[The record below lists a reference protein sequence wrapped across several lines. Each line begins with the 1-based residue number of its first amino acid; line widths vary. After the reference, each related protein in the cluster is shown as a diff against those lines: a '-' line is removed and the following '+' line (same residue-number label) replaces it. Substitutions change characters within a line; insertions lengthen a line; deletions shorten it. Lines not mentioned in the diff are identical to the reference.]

1 MRKEGFIMPEI
12 LLPMLFINM
21 TLVIYLLYKYFS
33 GKRSV
38 AVRMK
43 QYLNPEK
50 NREKPEKERGLPWRE
65 SLFVFS
71 KTLRKSKFGIKYREK
86 IEARLVQAHLPI
98 KPEEYMSINVI
109 VFLAS
114 ALVFF
119 VFTENLAGSAV
130 FALLA
135 ARVPGIYVNSKRR
148 SIIHKIDQQLPDTL
162 ALISNTLKSGYS
174 FLQAIDTA
182 SRELPPPIS
191 LEFQRILKEINLGTN
206 TEKAMESLGKR
217 VQSQDLELIIM
228 AVLIQR
234 QIGGNLSEIL
244 DNISDTIRSRIKIK
258 GEIKVL
264 TAQGRISGIIISLM
278 PVVLGVILYFINP
291 SYISLLF
298 KHPLGLAMLGTAV
311 VMQGLG
317 IYLIRKI
324 VRIEV

>member
-1 MRKEGFIMPEI
+1 MPE
-12 LLPMLFINM
+12 LLLFMLFINM
-21 TLVIYLLYKYFS
+21 TIVIYLVYKYFS
-33 GKRSV
+33 GKKTV

-50 NREKPEKERGLPWRE
+50 NREKSEKERGVPWRE
-65 SLFVFS
+65 GLLVFN
-71 KTLRKSKFGIKYREK
+71 KTLRKSKFGVKYGER
-86 IEARLVQAHLPI
+86 IEDRLIQAHLPI
-98 KPEEYMSINVI
+98 KPEEYISIIII
-109 VFLAS
+109 VFMTS
-114 ALVFF
+114 ALIFLIF
-119 VFTENLAGSAV
+119 SEKLAASIF
-130 FALLA
+130 FALIA
-135 ARVPGIYVNSKRR
+135 ARVPGIYVNSKIK
-148 SIIHKIDQQLPDTL
+148 SNIQKIDQQLPDTL

-206 TEKAMESLGKR
+206 TEKAMESLSKR

-264 TAQGRISGIIISLM
+264 TAQGKISGIIISLM

-291 SYISLLF
+291 TYILLLF

-317 IYLIRKI
+317 IYLVRKI
-324 VRIEV
+324 IRIEV

>member
-1 MRKEGFIMPEI
+1 MRKEEFIMLK
-12 LLPMLFINM
+12 LLLLMLFISL
-21 TLVIYLLYKYFS
+21 TIVIYLLYNFFS
-33 GKRSV
+33 GKKSV

-50 NREKPEKERGLPWRE
+50 NREKPEKEIGLPWRE
-65 SLFVFS
+65 GLLVFN
-71 KTLRKSKFGIKYREK
+71 KTLRKSKLGIKYRERT
-86 IEARLVQAHLPI
+86 ESRLIQAHLPI
-98 KPEEYMSINVI
+98 KPEEYISIIII
-109 VFLAS
+109 VFMIS
-114 ALVFF
+114 ALIFF
-119 VFTENLAGSAV
+119 ILTEKLAGSV
-130 FALLA
+130 FFALIA
-135 ARVPGIYVNSKRR
+135 ARVPGIYVNSKRK
-148 SIIHKIDQQLPDTL
+148 SNIHKIDQQLPDTL

-182 SRELPPPIS
+182 SKELPPPIS
-191 LEFQRILKEINLGTN
+191 LEFQRILKEISLGTN
-206 TEKAMESLGKR
+206 TEKAMESLSKR

-228 AVLIQR
+228 AMLIQR

-264 TAQGRISGIIISLM
+264 TAQGRVSGIIISLM
-278 PVVLGVILYFINP
+278 PFVLGVILYFINP

-317 IYLIRKI
+317 IYLIRRI
-324 VRIEV
+324 IRIEV

>member
-1 MRKEGFIMPEI
+1 MPE
-12 LLPMLFINM
+12 LLLFMLFINM
-21 TLVIYLLYKYFS
+21 TIVIYLVYKYFS
-33 GKRSV
+33 GKKTV

-50 NREKPEKERGLPWRE
+50 NRERSEKERGVPWRE
-65 SLFVFS
+65 GLLVFN
-71 KTLRKSKFGIKYREK
+71 KTLRKSKFGVKYRER
-86 IEARLVQAHLPI
+86 IEDKLIQAHLPI
-98 KPEEYMSINVI
+98 KPEEYISIIII
-109 VFLAS
+109 VFITS
-114 ALVFF
+114 ALIFLIF
-119 VFTENLAGSAV
+119 SEKLAASIF
-130 FALLA
+130 FALIA
-135 ARVPGIYVNSKRR
+135 ARVPGIYVNSKIK
-148 SIIHKIDQQLPDTL
+148 SNIQKIEQQLPDTL

-206 TEKAMESLGKR
+206 TEKAMESLGRR

-264 TAQGRISGIIISLM
+264 TAQGKISGIIISLM

-298 KHPLGLAMLGTAV
+298 KHPLGLAMLGTAII
-311 VMQGLG
+311 MQGLG
-317 IYLIRKI
+317 IYLVRKI
-324 VRIEV
+324 IRIEV

>member
-1 MRKEGFIMPEI
+1 MRKEGFIMPE
-12 LLPMLFINM
+12 LLLFMLFINM
-21 TLVIYLLYKYFS
+21 TIVIYLVYKYFS
-33 GKRSV
+33 GKKTV

-50 NREKPEKERGLPWRE
+50 NRERSEKERGVPWRE
-65 SLFVFS
+65 GLLVFN
-71 KTLRKSKFGIKYREK
+71 KTLRKSKFGVKYRER
-86 IEARLVQAHLPI
+86 IEDRLIQAHLPI
-98 KPEEYMSINVI
+98 KPEEYISIIII
-109 VFLAS
+109 VFITS
-114 ALVFF
+114 ALIFLIF
-119 VFTENLAGSAV
+119 SEKLAASIF
-130 FALLA
+130 FALIA
-135 ARVPGIYVNSKRR
+135 ARVPGIYVNSKIK
-148 SIIHKIDQQLPDTL
+148 SNIQKIEQQLPDTL

-206 TEKAMESLGKR
+206 TEKAMESLGRR

-264 TAQGRISGIIISLM
+264 TAQGKISGIIISLM

-298 KHPLGLAMLGTAV
+298 KHPLGLAMLGTAII
-311 VMQGLG
+311 MQGLG
-317 IYLIRKI
+317 IYLVRKI
-324 VRIEV
+324 IRIEV

>member
-1 MRKEGFIMPEI
+1 MRKEGFIMPE
-12 LLPMLFINM
+12 LLLFMLFINM
-21 TLVIYLLYKYFS
+21 TIVIYLVYKYFS
-33 GKRSV
+33 GKKTV

-50 NREKPEKERGLPWRE
+50 NREKSEKERGVPWRE
-65 SLFVFS
+65 GLLVFN
-71 KTLRKSKFGIKYREK
+71 KTLRKSKFGVKYRER
-86 IEARLVQAHLPI
+86 IEDRLIQAHLPI
-98 KPEEYMSINVI
+98 KPEEYISIIII
-109 VFLAS
+109 VFITS
-114 ALVFF
+114 ALIFLIF
-119 VFTENLAGSAV
+119 SEKLAASIF
-130 FALLA
+130 FALIA
-135 ARVPGIYVNSKRR
+135 ARVPGIYVNSKIK
-148 SIIHKIDQQLPDTL
+148 SNIQKIEQQLPDTL

-206 TEKAMESLGKR
+206 TEKAMESLGRR

-264 TAQGRISGIIISLM
+264 TAQGKISGIIISLM

-298 KHPLGLAMLGTAV
+298 KHPLGLAMLGTAII
-311 VMQGLG
+311 MQGLG
-317 IYLIRKI
+317 IYLVRKI
-324 VRIEV
+324 IRIEV